1 MAKYDTL
8 PIYKAVYDFLL
19 KILKFIA
26 QFPREYKYTIGDKIQ
41 GAAVAIVI
49 DIYRANQTKEKIP
62 HLKSL
67 LENVQL
73 VHLYLNIAYD
83 YGIFP
88 KKDIDAIKAMVE
100 DKDIDAIKAMVED
113 ISNQAQGWLK
123 TQEKVR
129 EPVKS

>member
-41 GAAVAIVI
+41 VAAVAIVI

-88 KKDIDAIKAMVE
+88 KKDIDT
-100 DKDIDAIKAMVED
+100 IKAMVED

-129 EPVKS
+129 EPVKSMA